1 MMREGGGGVTCK
13 LNVTDELTIRAGLEL
28 KTPAEGAVAC

>member
-1 MMREGGGGVTCK
+1 MREGGGSCK

-28 KTPAEGAVAC
+28 KTPAERSVAC